1 MGLFFI
7 SRCIMVTQTFA
18 YIQNGY
24 ENSCKMLYMIK
35 AVLFDMD
42 GILYDSE
49 YFYMQGTV
57 AQMRAYGYDGPAKNI
72 YRIIGTTM
80 QTTYEMLYDM
90 LDGKVPLDVIRE
102 NNERYFN
109 VEHPIHFK
117 EIMFPG
123 VPQALQQIK
132 KMGLKLAVCSA
143 SSYDLIVT
151 SLKEMGILEYFDF
164 IESGENCKRSKPYPD
179 IYLLAQEALQVRK
192 EECLV
197 YEDSTAGIQAGISA
211 GIRTVAR
218 IDNRFYQDQSKADI
232 LVKDI
237 HELTELI
244 RKENNYAGS
253 N

>member
-1 MGLFFI
+1 MLFR
-7 SRCIMVTQTFA
+7 S
-18 YIQNGY
+18 
-24 ENSCKMLYMIK
+24 
-35 AVLFDMD
+35 
-42 GILYDSE
+42 
-49 YFYMQGTV
+49 
-57 AQMRAYGYDGPAKNI
+57 
-72 YRIIGTTM
+72 
-80 QTTYEMLYDM
+80 
-90 LDGKVPLDVIRE
+90 
-102 NNERYFN
+102 
-109 VEHPIHFK
+109 
-117 EIMFPG
+117 
-123 VPQALQQIK
+123 VPQALQQMK
-132 KMGLKLAVCSA
+132 KMGLKLAVCSS